1 MLADLTIKHGPPA
14 FEVSRFAINS
24 NAILLKKIE
33 LLVQFF
39 ARYCCVLRT
48 HSVSSRTIYGFAL
61 LASELEIRTPAS
73 SKSEIQI
80 SVRLTSS
87 YLVTKIVLLL
97 FLLPI
102 YYLVLI
108 FSQLP
113 RKKNEWLM
121 LGCCIH

>member
-24 NAILLKKIE
+24 NVILLEKIE

-80 SVRLTSS
+80 SVRLTS

-108 FSQLP
+108 FSP
-113 RKKNEWLM
+113 IAKKEK
-121 LGCCIH
+121 

>member
-108 FSQLP
+108 FFP
-113 RKKNEWLM
+113 IAKKEK
-121 LGCCIH
+121 